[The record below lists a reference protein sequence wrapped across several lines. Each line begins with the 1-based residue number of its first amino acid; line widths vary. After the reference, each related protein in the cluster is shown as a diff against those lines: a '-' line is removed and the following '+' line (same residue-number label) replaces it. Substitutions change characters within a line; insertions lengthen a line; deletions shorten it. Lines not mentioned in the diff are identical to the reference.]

1 MKRDNCVNLA
11 RGKNFLSLGKFLI
24 GNQCILFDRPK
35 GCCFFTQLAVDFSTE
50 HGVVYY
56 HFAHWVNA
64 WKTSGQPSYRI
75 NGLNYRVENV
85 IKQLVH
91 ESADINS
98 SADIKSTDEFK
109 KVFFEYFSQ

>member
-1 MKRDNCVNLA
+1 MGR
-11 RGKNFLSLGKFLI
+11 
-24 GNQCILFDRPK
+24 
-35 GCCFFTQLAVDFSTE
+35 
-50 HGVVYY
+50 VVYY
-56 HFAHWVNA
+56 HFAHWMNA
-64 WKTSGQPSYRI
+64 WKTSGQPRI

-98 SADIKSTDEFK
+98 SAVLKSVDQFK